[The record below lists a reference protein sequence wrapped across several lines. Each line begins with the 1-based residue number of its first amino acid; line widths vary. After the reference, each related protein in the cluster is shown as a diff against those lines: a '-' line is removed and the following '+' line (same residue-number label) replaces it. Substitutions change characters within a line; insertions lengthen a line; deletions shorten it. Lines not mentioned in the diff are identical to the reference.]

1 MCGVSRKHRGAEAR
15 SALGR
20 GCAGGARPGPGAEG
34 PMWGLSGT
42 SGGAGGLHRAC
53 RSGPSSRG
61 SRRRPVL
68 WGPGGGRAHPVW
80 PAPGRAG
87 REAPARRC
95 PADPRPGPGP
105 ACAEPRRALL
115 GTRLCPRVRP
125 GPCGQGGLLLPIA
138 PRPVSQADGGWDADV
153 AGAAVGSGRS
163 AQLALHRPRPWA
175 PGEAK
180 GRRPPR
186 MSLSYSPCHAQ
197 SLRMHVTSRSSARCA
212 GRRSRPPVA
221 GWRAGVP
228 ARPLHAQ

>member
-1 MCGVSRKHRGAEAR
+1 MRHGTDGCVGTFGRARGAACEARAPAAMCGVSRKHRGAEAR
-15 SALGR
+15 GALGR

-61 SRRRPVL
+61 SRRRAVL

-105 ACAEPRRALL
+105 ARPCSGHRA
-115 GTRLCPRVRP
+115 RLCPRVRP

-138 PRPVSQADGGWDADV
+138 PRPVSQADGGWEGDV
-153 AGAAVGSGRS
+153 AGAAVARAARLSWPCTG
-163 AQLALHRPRPWA
+163 LD
-175 PGEAK
+175 PGPSEKPKAV
-180 GRRPPR
+180 G
-186 MSLSYSPCHAQ
+186 
-197 SLRMHVTSRSSARCA
+197 
-212 GRRSRPPVA
+212 
-221 GWRAGVP
+221 
-228 ARPLHAQ
+228 LHACPFPTALATHSH